1 MHIVIGVYVLQSKK
15 DPADNCRAL
24 MFSQGLSIL
33 CIDPA
38 PIFNKVGDRPTSGV
52 LDCKDYVVVIFS
64 NLNNLK

>member
-1 MHIVIGVYVLQSKK
+1 MHIVIRVDVLQSKK

-24 MFSQGLSIL
+24 IITYGLSIL
-33 CIDPA
+33 GVDPA
-38 PIFNKVGDRPTSGV
+38 PIFDKVGDRPTSGV